1 MGGYFHW
8 FSANEAICGVGP
20 LGMTSLH
27 HCILVLSLSLA
38 RAVASVKPRVVVV
51 GGGVGGLFA
60 AAKLVKLGND
70 VMLLEQ
76 NSVCGGRL
84 GSETLL
90 GTYRFDVGPSLMLLP
105 DVYRDAFQQLGED
118 LENHVETLEVNDP
131 QYRVFY
137 EDKPSVG
144 VDICS
149 DDSTAH
155 SD

>member
-1 MGGYFHW
+1 MESPGPLCGIEQLVGGYFHW

-76 NSVCGGRL
+76 NSVCGNRL
-84 GSETLL
+84 PAPSALAPVAVRWITTSQPEE
-90 GTYRFDVGPSLMLLP
+90 YVKAVG
-105 DVYRDAFQQLGED
+105 
-118 LENHVETLEVNDP
+118 
-131 QYRVFY
+131 
-137 EDKPSVG
+137 
-144 VDICS
+144 
-149 DDSTAH
+149 
-155 SD
+155 